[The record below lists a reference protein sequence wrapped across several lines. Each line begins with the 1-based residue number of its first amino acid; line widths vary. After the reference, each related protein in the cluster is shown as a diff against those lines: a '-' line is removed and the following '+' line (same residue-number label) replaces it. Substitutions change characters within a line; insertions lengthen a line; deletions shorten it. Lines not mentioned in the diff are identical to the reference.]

1 LYRNRI
7 NAGEILLEEILKRG
21 LASSLSFVFAVPR
34 GGIEVAYPIAEGIG
48 KRIVPVVV
56 HKIPSS
62 INEEFAIGAISV
74 FGDITLNEYAR
85 NESEDYILK
94 IKEEMLRKLKERV
107 KFLGGEFDFNLVKGK
122 EILVVDD
129 GVATG
134 ETLVLAVE
142 SIREFEPSRTIIAIP
157 VSSFEAYEKLSSL
170 GEVICPLVDRYFYAV
185 SEYYEEFSQLSD
197 EEAKRYI
204 EKSLNFES
212 RRGPK

>member
-1 LYRNRI
+1 MYRNRI

-21 LASSLSFVFAVPR
+21 LASSLSFVFAIPR

-94 IKEEMLRKLKERV
+94 IKEEMFKKLRERV

-122 EILVVDD
+122 SVLVVDD

-134 ETLVLAVE
+134 ETLVLAVA
-142 SIREFEPSRTIIAIP
+142 SVKKFEPSNIVIVIP

-185 SEYYEEFSQLSD
+185 SEYYEEFGQLSD

-204 EKSLNFES
+204 EKSLNFKFS
-212 RRGPK
+212 P

>member
-1 LYRNRI
+1 LFRNRI
-7 NAGEILLEEILKRG
+7 NAGEILLDEILRRG
-21 LASSLSFVFAVPR
+21 LEASLSFVFAVPR
-34 GGIEVAYPIAEGIG
+34 GGIEIAYPIARGIG
-48 KRIVPVVV
+48 RRIVPVVV

-85 NESEDYILK
+85 GESEDYILQ
-94 IKEEMLRKLKERV
+94 IKEEMLKKLKERV

-122 EILVVDD
+122 NVLVVDD

-134 ETLVLAVE
+134 ETLLLAVE
-142 SIREFEPSRTIIAIP
+142 SIQKFEPSKTVIAIP
-157 VSSFEAYEKLSSL
+157 VSSLEAYEKLSSL

-197 EEAKRYI
+197 GEAKRYI
-204 EKSLNFES
+204 EES
-212 RRGPK
+212 FKFSE

>member
-21 LASSLSFVFAVPR
+21 LASSLSFVFAIPR

-94 IKEEMLRKLKERV
+94 IKEEMFKKLRERV

-122 EILVVDD
+122 SVLVVDD

-134 ETLVLAVE
+134 ETLVLAVA
-142 SIREFEPSRTIIAIP
+142 SVKKFEPSNIVIVIP

-185 SEYYEEFSQLSD
+185 SEYYEEFGQLSD

-204 EKSLNFES
+204 EKSLNFKFS
-212 RRGPK
+212 P

>member
-1 LYRNRI
+1 MYRNRVE
-7 NAGEILLEEILKRG
+7 AGKVLLKEIEKGGLKVG
-21 LASSLSFVFAVPR
+21 LSFVFAVPR
-34 GGIEVAYPIAEGIG
+34 GGVEVAYPIAQGIG
-48 KRIVPVVV
+48 KRIIPLVV

-94 IKEEMLRKLKERV
+94 VKEEMLKKLAERV
-107 KFLGGEFDFNLVKGK
+107 KFLGGEFDFMLVKGK
-122 EILVVDD
+122 NVLVVDD

-142 SIREFEPSRTIIAIP
+142 SVKKFEPSNVVVAVP
-157 VSSFEAYEKLSSL
+157 VSSYEAYEKLVKIS
-170 GEVICPLVDRYFYAV
+170 EVICPIVDRYFYAV

-197 EEAKRYI
+197 EESKKYI
-204 EKSLNFES
+204 EES
-212 RRGPK
+212 FKFSE

>member
-7 NAGEILLEEILKRG
+7 NAGEILLDEILRRG
-21 LASSLSFVFAVPR
+21 LESGLSFVFAVPR
-34 GGIEVAYPIAEGIG
+34 GGIEIAYPIARGIG
-48 KRIVPVVV
+48 KRIVPLVV

-85 NESEDYILK
+85 GESEDYILQ
-94 IKEEMLRKLKERV
+94 IKEEMLKKLKERV

-122 EILVVDD
+122 NVLVVDD

-134 ETLVLAVE
+134 ETLLLAVE
-142 SIREFEPSRTIIAIP
+142 SIQKFEPSKTVIAIP

-204 EKSLNFES
+204 EES
-212 RRGPK
+212 FKFSE

>member
-1 LYRNRI
+1 LFRNRI
-7 NAGEILLEEILKRG
+7 NAGEILLDEILRRG
-21 LASSLSFVFAVPR
+21 LESSLSFVFAVPR
-34 GGIEVAYPIAEGIG
+34 GGIEIAYPIARGIG

-85 NESEDYILK
+85 GESEDYILQ
-94 IKEEMLRKLKERV
+94 IKEEMLKKLKERV

-122 EILVVDD
+122 NVLVVDD

-134 ETLVLAVE
+134 ETLLLAVE
-142 SIREFEPSRTIIAIP
+142 SIQKFEPSKTVIAIP
-157 VSSFEAYEKLSSL
+157 VSSLEAYEKLSSL

-197 EEAKRYI
+197 GEAKRYI
-204 EKSLNFES
+204 EES
-212 RRGPK
+212 FKFSE